1 MHECTHPSSDAPWWP
16 PPLVTGHTP
25 FANVTQGQ
33 TVSMLPSLYIT
44 LNAVPLKLRAPSPAC
59 LLPPEELSYFF
70 CRISLAEHRH
80 FLLPP
85 SYHLAQ
91 VPTLPQSCHL
101 GHWPACCT
109 ITGIIP
115 HGHLRSVLGG
125 FSKHSAPLAH
135 HLQLSQAYASVDA
148 AQHPLNTFLASVSCW

>member
-1 MHECTHPSSDAPWWP
+1 M
-16 PPLVTGHTP
+16 HTP
-25 FANVTQGQ
+25 LFRCSLAAPTSGDRAHTICQRHPGPNAFHASLSVHHAKHRPPEASCTQ
-33 TVSMLPSLYIT
+33 
-44 LNAVPLKLRAPSPAC
+44 PAC
-59 LLPPEELSYFF
+59 LLPPGELSYVF

-85 SYHLAQ
+85 SYHMAQ

-125 FSKHSAPLAH
+125 FSKYSAPLAH
-135 HLQLSQAYASVDA
+135 RLQLSQAYASVNA
-148 AQHPLNTFLASVSCW
+148 AQHPLNNFLASVSCW